1 MNKVTI
7 NNTAIT
13 SNGSGVKSSKHPVFS
28 LKVSEKEKYTN
39 ESQWFKNY
47 MNYVIPSEASSVEDY
62 EMMLTSYQIANN
74 DLTGFKDKIQQFCNP
89 LGEDIGQINEELVPY
104 PELYNKISALKG
116 EMLKRGDDFK
126 IVLLTAKAVQDK
138 NESLFQKIKA
148 SVDEK
153 LGLVLEK
160 QKAEIQQMGKEEAD
174 KYIQSLRTQ
183 LEPEDLIAKNWQSEQ
198 EIFYDKALKYCY
210 FEQDVKTKKL
220 ETFEDVIDVDKC
232 FIFSGWKFGKPYL
245 QVRNPLFSIYHKAPN
260 ERMIHKGDYFAYRQ
274 AVTPAEI
281 FNNYDLTDE
290 ELAHLGM
297 NTYTATTADK
307 RHAIG
312 KTAKPVYD
320 KINQELLMSVDKTL
334 VHDKTKGLHQSSSR
348 TLHRQSDLIWET
360 HFEFK
365 AFKQVIFLSYIDEYN
380 KEIVTVM
387 PSNFSEFIPDTATSE
402 TFTNRFGNKSTR
414 KIWFDEVTGTEYKA
428 ENVWIPRKYEIVRLG
443 NKVYP
448 ICREVPNQ
456 YTNVE
461 DPYSTFTL
469 STFGGVFSARNAK
482 AVSLLQRA
490 LPPYFQYIF
499 VKHIQNKELSKYMGS
514 SLDMDIDQIPD
525 DLGKDFMGNEI
536 RDKFLTWFLYLKKT
550 GINFYSGSQTSLG
563 GLPPS
568 TRSPGSKGMTFD
580 NAMNIYNLQQLLEM
594 IKKEIGMAM
603 GISPQR
609 ESMFASGSN
618 VTDNQQAIT
627 QSYNITEPYYFIHN
641 EIWKAA
647 LNDWLINF
655 TTYCRSIFLAN
666 PQLKEHSLHYVMPNG
681 MDDLLKVTPEML
693 RHASIGLYLSNS
705 GQNQKY
711 IDMMFNYGQAF
722 AQNAGEGMEAI
733 STLTMALVSGDSP
746 QEIHKLILM
755 EQDKQHKRQQEME
768 QMKLQSQEK
777 QVKMQVE
784 AREDIQAHE
793 IEKIVVKAEEDRK
806 TNLMTSTIDAMA
818 FDENKDENDNGVPD
832 IIDIAD
838 HYLKAEKLS
847 LEKDKFK
854 HQQKVDSD
862 QKELAQEKLVI
873 DRKKAAKVAKTA
885 KN

>member
-1 MNKVTI
+1 MNNVSI
-7 NNTAIT
+7 NNTTIS
-13 SNGSGVKSSKHPVFS
+13 SNASGKISHKHPVFS
-28 LKVSEKEKYTN
+28 LKISEKEKYAHDN
-39 ESQWFKNY
+39 QWFKNY
-47 MNYVIPSEASSVEDY
+47 MNYVIPSEAASVEDY

-126 IVLLTAKAVQDK
+126 IVLLTAKAIQDK
-138 NESLFQKIKA
+138 NDAFFAKIKA

-153 LGLVLEK
+153 LGLILER
-160 QKAEIQQMGKEEAD
+160 QKEEIAQMSKEEAD
-174 KYIQSLRTQ
+174 AYIKSLRTQ
-183 LEPEDLIAKNWQSEQ
+183 QEPEDLLAKDWQSEQ

-210 FEQDVKTKKL
+210 YDQNVKLKKL

-232 FIFSGWKFGKPYL
+232 FIFSGWKFGKPVL
-245 QVRNPLFSIYHKAPN
+245 QVRNPLFAIYHKAPN

-281 FNNYDLTDE
+281 FNNYDLTEE

-307 RHAIG
+307 RHAVG
-312 KTAKPVYD
+312 KTAKPVFD
-320 KINQELLMSVDKTL
+320 KTNQELLMSIDKTL
-334 VHDKTKGLHQSSSR
+334 VHDKSKGLHQSTSR

-365 AFKQVIFLSYIDEYN
+365 AFKQVIFLSYVDEYN
-380 KEIVTVM
+380 KEVVTIM
-387 PSNFSEFIPDTATSE
+387 PSSFSSYIPDNATSE
-402 TFTNRFGNKSTR
+402 TFINRYGNKTTR
-414 KIWFDEVTGTEYKA
+414 KVWFDEVTGVEYKA
-428 ENVWIPRKYEIVRLG
+428 EDVWIPRKYEIVRLG

-456 YTNVE
+456 FTNID
-461 DPYSTFTL
+461 DPYTTFSL

-490 LPPYFQYIF
+490 LPAYFQYIF
-499 VKHIQNKELSKYMGS
+499 VKHIQNRELAKYIGS
-514 SLDMDIDQIPD
+514 SLDMDVDQIPD
-525 DLGKDFMGNEI
+525 DLGKDFMGNDI

-563 GLPPS
+563 NLPPA

-594 IKKEIGMAM
+594 IKREIGMAM

-609 ESMFASGSN
+609 ESMFAQNSN

-641 EIWKAA
+641 EIWKDA

-655 TTYCRSIFLAN
+655 TTYCRNIFLAN
-666 PQLKEHSLHYVMPNG
+666 PQLKEHTLHYVMPNG
-681 MDDLLKVTPEML
+681 MEDLLKVTPEML
-693 RHASIGLYLSNS
+693 NHISMGLYTSNS

-711 IDMMFNYGQAF
+711 IDTMFNYGLSF
-722 AQNAGEGMEAI
+722 AQNAGQGMEAI
-733 STLTMALVSGDSP
+733 STLVMSLVSGASP
-746 QEIHKLILM
+746 QEIHKLILI
-755 EQDKQHKRQQEME
+755 EQEKQHKRQQEME

-777 QVKMQVE
+777 QVEMQTA
-784 AREDIQAHE
+784 AREDVQAHE

-806 TNLMTSTIDAMA
+806 TELMKASLTNTDV
-818 FDENKDENDNGVPD
+818 DVDDDGQPD
-832 IIDIAD
+832 IMDIAD
-838 HYLKAEKLS
+838 HSIKEAKLQLDRDKFEHQKNVDKSNEELSKEKLS
-847 LEKDKFK
+847 
-854 HQQKVDSD
+854 
-862 QKELAQEKLVI
+862 I
-873 DRKKAAKVAKTA
+873 DRKKAAKVSKTT
-885 KN
+885 KK